1 MTSGSVAGDGL
12 AVIGIVV
19 GDDAVGIGRFITPDV
34 MQGTVRSGAVI
45 IVCIV
50 VARRRRD
57 GIGSAMHVAAVVGC
71 IDGRV
76 GGIGDG
82 VKAAEGFDEGQAEE
96 DDEQR
101 GDAMMGRARSRV

>member
-1 MTSGSVAGDGL
+1 MASVSVSGDGF

-19 GDDAVGIGRFITPDV
+19 GDDAVGIGRFVTPNV
-34 MQGTVRSGAVI
+34 MQGAVRSGAVI

-76 GGIGDG
+76 GSISDG